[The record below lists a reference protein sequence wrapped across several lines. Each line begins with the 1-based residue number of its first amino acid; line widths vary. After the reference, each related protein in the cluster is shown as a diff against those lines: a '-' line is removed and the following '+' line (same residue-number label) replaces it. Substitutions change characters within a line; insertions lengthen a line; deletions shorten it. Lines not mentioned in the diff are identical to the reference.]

1 MIGKASAVWQFI
13 LTPLPVAPPQ
23 GGGNR
28 RRAPCEAPATEW
40 GRGTCALRARA
51 VTQMTKARATA
62 FPPPCGEGQ
71 GGGVTSAE
79 EGHAG
84 ATRHSFS
91 LAFATTSDH
100 RLASSASSRP
110 NGSPGVAVVSKP
122 SATSLSFTSGSPAIA
137 SAAAWKRPATG
148 LGVLA
153 GMKKPVHTLMTNPG

>member
-62 FPPPCGEGQ
+62 FPPPLWGRDREGVLQ
-71 GGGVTSAE
+71 AWKKDTRAQRVT
-79 EGHAG
+79 
-84 ATRHSFS
+84 
-91 LAFATTSDH
+91 
-100 RLASSASSRP
+100 
-110 NGSPGVAVVSKP
+110 
-122 SATSLSFTSGSPAIA
+122 A
-137 SAAAWKRPATG
+137 SAWPSPPRPTTAWPRRRARG
-148 LGVLA
+148 
-153 GMKKPVHTLMTNPG
+153 